1 MAISANELA
10 VVRDLIATGA
20 DLEAHVSKRKNHTP
34 LHLAVELLRVDMV
47 KMLIEAGVDINA
59 TFHLDMYKPDSPR
72 TSWAVSC
79 CGKSEV
85 RPLHQVISVI
95 DLFCYRV
102 SKR

>member
-1 MAISANELA
+1 MAIAADELA

-20 DLEAHVSKRKNHTP
+20 DLEACVSKRKNHTP
-34 LHLAVELLRVDMV
+34 LHLAVELLRVEIV
-47 KMLIEAGVDINA
+47 KMLIEAGVNINA
-59 TFHLDMYKPDSPR
+59 TFHVDMYKPDTPR
-72 TSWAVSC
+72 FSWAVSC
-79 CGKSEV
+79 YGKSKV